1 MGETLPLFKTSFN
14 QSVQI
19 ESRPDH
25 LTGDAGAL
33 VQREIMERTGIID
46 WLSARLHDPRNPDLI
61 TYPLSDLL
69 RTHLLLL
76 GQGWRD
82 QDDADRLRQ
91 DPALRV
97 ANSSIRGSM
106 PLDEDHVLAS
116 QPTLSRLVGLL
127 STDNHRNLLRQA
139 IVELAGRRLRLLN
152 QGHRKQTLT
161 IDVDSLPV
169 EVHGHQFGSAWNGH
183 YHRRMYHPLVASCAE
198 TGDMLDGLLR
208 PGHVHT
214 ADGALGF
221 ILDLVD
227 RCKVRLCRSAMVRI
241 DAGFPDNDTLSGLEL
256 RKVPYVARIRNNKA
270 LDRLAEPYLKR
281 PPGRPPQTPREW
293 CYEASYQAGSWKQP
307 RRAVLVVLERP
318 GELFLDHFWLITSL
332 DEKRYPAE
340 RLLALYRK
348 RGKAEAHMGELM
360 DVLNPALSSAT
371 RPKIS
376 CRGMATVPQATT
388 ETGVRPNN
396 ETLFLL
402 NLLAYEILHVGR
414 TLMEKATHQGW
425 SLRRFRERVLRVAS
439 RVICHG
445 RRLTF
450 VIAQGAANDW
460 QRLWRKL
467 NRLQWAPG

>member
-1 MGETLPLFKTSFN
+1 MGETLPLFKPTFN
-14 QSVQI
+14 RSVQI

-46 WLSARLHDPRNPDLI
+46 WLTARLDDPRNQDLI
-61 TYPLSDLL
+61 TYPLADLL

-76 GQGWRD
+76 GQGWKD

-91 DPALRV
+91 DPGLRV
-97 ANSSIRGSM
+97 AHTSSRGVT
-106 PLDEDHVLAS
+106 PLEEDQVLAS
-116 QPTLSRLVGLL
+116 QPTLSRLVSLL
-127 STDNHRNLLRQA
+127 SSDGNRRLLRRA
-139 IVELAGRRLRLLN
+139 VTELATRRLRLLN
-152 QGHRKQTLT
+152 RGQRRQTLT
-161 IDVDSLPV
+161 IDIDSLPV
-169 EVHGHQFGSAWNGH
+169 EVHGHQYGSEYNGH

-208 PGHVHT
+208 PGKVHT
-214 ADGALGF
+214 ADGALDF

-227 RCKVRLCRSAMVRI
+227 RCKARMCRHAIVRI
-241 DAGFPDNDTLSGLEL
+241 DAGFPDNDTLSGLES
-256 RKVPYVARIRNNKA
+256 RKVPYVARIRNNKV
-270 LDRLAEPYLKR
+270 LDRLAQPYLKR
-281 PPGRPPQTPREW
+281 PPGRRPHTPREW
-293 CYEASYQAGSWKQP
+293 CHETRYQAGSWTQP
-307 RRAVLVVLERP
+307 RRVVLVVLERP

-332 DEKRYPAE
+332 DKKRFTAE
-340 RLLALYRK
+340 QLLALYRK
-348 RGKAEAHMGELM
+348 RGKAESHMGELM
-360 DVLNPALSSAT
+360 DVLDPTLSSAT
-371 RPKIS
+371 RPKIR
-376 CRGMATVPQATT
+376 CRGMATEPPSCT

-414 TLMEKATHQGW
+414 TLMEKTTHQGW

-439 RVICHG
+439 RVICQS

-450 VIAQGAANDW
+450 VIPRSAAGDW

-467 NRLQWAPG
+467 NQLQWVPG